1 MGQKMGTIGQSVV
14 IQGELSAREDLTI
27 EGQVNGK
34 IELDDNEL
42 TVGPNG
48 RIEAEIL
55 AKVVNVMGKVDG
67 NITASDTINI
77 RETAIAYQ
85 EYEADFMPTLEPYGG
100 VLVAVSDEPAVLEGE
115 WSPER
120 VVVLRFDSRQ
130 RALDWYQSSEY
141 QQLAVLRRAMS
152 TGTDILID
160 GRR

>member
-1 MGQKMGTIGQSVV
+1 MARIAAVV
-14 IQGELSAREDLTI
+14 STVFALGCLAVLVAQERPAYVITEVSIQDR
-27 EGQVNGK
+27 
-34 IELDDNEL
+34 
-42 TVGPNG
+42 
-48 RIEAEIL
+48 
-55 AKVVNVMGKVDG
+55 
-67 NITASDTINI
+67 
-77 RETAIAYQ
+77 IAYQ

-100 VLVAVSDEPAVLEGE
+100 VLVAISDEPAVLEGE

>member
-1 MGQKMGTIGQSVV
+1 MARIAAVV
-14 IQGELSAREDLTI
+14 STVFALGCLAVLVSQERPAYVITEVSIQDR
-27 EGQVNGK
+27 
-34 IELDDNEL
+34 
-42 TVGPNG
+42 
-48 RIEAEIL
+48 
-55 AKVVNVMGKVDG
+55 
-67 NITASDTINI
+67 
-77 RETAIAYQ
+77 IAYQ
-85 EYEADFMPTLEPYGG
+85 EYEADFMPTLELYGG
-100 VLVAVSDEPAVLEGE
+100 VLVAISDEPAVLEGE